1 MKRRAPAS
9 RLQADEIDRRYG
21 LDPVIEPD
29 TATQAGSELDDFV
42 TISCP
47 YCGEE
52 FGTRLDLSA
61 GTCSYI
67 EDCQVCCQPIEMSVS
82 VDDNGALLGVDAR
95 RGD

>member
-1 MKRRAPAS
+1 MKRRAPTS

-29 TATQAGSELDDFV
+29 TATPAASELDDFV
-42 TISCP
+42 AINCP

-52 FGTRLDLSA
+52 FSTRLDLSA